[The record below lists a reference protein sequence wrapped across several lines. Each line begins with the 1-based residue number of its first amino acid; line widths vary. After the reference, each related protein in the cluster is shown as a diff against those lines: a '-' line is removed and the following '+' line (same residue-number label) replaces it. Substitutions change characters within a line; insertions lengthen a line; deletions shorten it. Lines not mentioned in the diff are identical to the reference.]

1 MERLAGMIA
10 TPQGRFTCTTRIAGP
25 QRPTLVVHEAGPAA
39 RPNAGSVGAIVCI
52 IAQHVDCWRP
62 AGPPQRCFPANPAGA
77 HRYAT
82 IERSVQVQSSHSSA
96 VRTVT
101 MSHVGS
107 ATDVVKADPVHCSSI
122 STAATAVFH
131 VSRELPWHLNC
142 QRTWNWNQAFRIFG
156 NSRV

>member
-52 IAQHVDCWRP
+52 IAQHVDCW
-62 AGPPQRCFPANPAGA
+62 
-77 HRYAT
+77 
-82 IERSVQVQSSHSSA
+82 
-96 VRTVT
+96 
-101 MSHVGS
+101 HVGS